1 MDSLAIFS
9 KFQPARSIQGRGPK
23 MATRDFTPSFTLEM
37 ARKDVGLMITA
48 ARGAEL
54 LVLPAVAERMDA
66 VIASGGA
73 QLDVAAIVGRE
84 QA

>member
-1 MDSLAIFS
+1 
-9 KFQPARSIQGRGPK
+9 
-23 MATRDFTPSFTLEM
+23 MATGDFTPSFTLEM